1 VERQPDP
8 DATHTPEMRGYVVA
22 EDPSEVSDRTPERL
36 SRLRMT
42 LDLVRSNPT
51 GRLVLRIL
59 VGIAGALVVGL
70 GIFLIPLPGPG
81 WLIVI
86 GGLAIWAVE
95 FHWAKRLLSFTKRN
109 VQAWTRWVTRQS
121 LPVRL
126 LIGAVGLVFVTV
138 VVWLSLKFS
147 MGIDLLE
154 EARLT
159 LGGD

>member
-1 VERQPDP
+1 
-8 DATHTPEMRGYVVA
+8 MS
-22 EDPSEVSDRTPERL
+22 EDPSGGDGRVSDPTPQHV

-42 LDLVRSNPT
+42 LKLIRATPT
-51 GRLVLRIL
+51 GRLVLRIV

-95 FHWAKRLLSFTKRN
+95 FHWAKRLLSFTKRH

-121 LPVRL
+121 LPVRMVL
-126 LIGAVGLVFVTV
+126 GLVGFVFVTV
-138 VVWLSLKFS
+138 VVWLSLKMSTGF
-147 MGIDLLE
+147 DLLA
-154 EARLT
+154 EARDL
-159 LGGD
+159 LG